1 MPVAQKQIETRHRL
15 LERLSDARVR
25 TDEIF
30 DIVRPD
36 SIYERP
42 IPERHR
48 INFYLGHLEAF
59 DWNLLRERVLG
70 MKAFHPDFDR
80 LFAFG
85 IDPVNGALPSDQPG
99 DWPSIADTRKYVQ
112 RIRRSIDEGLA
123 LLEPADWHSNPVGSD
138 FTASTLLNVAIEHRF
153 MHAETLAYMLHQ
165 LPLDRKVS
173 KARKPELIVPPVAPT
188 MIEIPAGRATL
199 GICGAT
205 WKRSVGTTNT
215 KRRPSTLQASPSTNT
230 K

>member
-1 MPVAQKQIETRHRL
+1 MPVAQKNLEVRHQQ
-15 LERLSDARVR
+15 LERLSEARVR

-85 IDPVNGALPSDQPG
+85 IDPINGALPSDQPG
-99 DWPSIADTRKYVQ
+99 DWPSIADTRRYVQ
-112 RIRRSIDEGLA
+112 RIRESIDEGLA
-123 LLEPADWHSNPVGSD
+123 MLEPTDWHSNPVGAD
-138 FTASTLLNVAIEHRF
+138 FTASRLLNVAIEHRF
-153 MHAETLAYMLHQ
+153 MHAETLAYMLNQ

-173 KARKPELIVPPVAPT
+173 KPRKPELIVPPVAP
-188 MIEIPAGRATL
+188 E
-199 GICGAT
+199 
-205 WKRSVGTTNT
+205 
-215 KRRPSTLQASPSTNT
+215 
-230 K
+230 